1 MDNLTHS
8 LVGLAAAKA
17 GFERLSPRATA
28 VCLIAASLPDSDIV
42 TLIFG
47 GRWEFLKYHR
57 AITHSIAGTIV
68 LALILPLLFYLG
80 GYLSAL
86 RHSLPNVIKLKGLLI
101 ASLIV
106 AATHPFMDWSNNYGI
121 RLLLPWS
128 PRWFYGDFV
137 FIFDPFIWLI
147 FGGAGFLLTSKTRI
161 KLGVWSLLGLVLTC
175 LVVLGPTRRGG
186 LSDPTFVRIFWIT
199 AIVALAVL
207 YKLRAAERWGAK
219 IGITAFILAA
229 IYWGSLAY
237 AHKLAVNQARSL
249 ATIVANQNGES
260 ITELAA
266 MPTLANP
273 FHWQSVFET
282 DRATYRFDLNLTSQ
296 ADLSGLVR
304 YEKPDPALQPLIT
317 EALKDKRA
325 QILSDFARFPV
336 VRVDPNCVNQ
346 TLVEFADLRYTEPG
360 GSRGPFSLDVPVE
373 CPAQGPVKPK

>member
-1 MDNLTHS
+1 MVAARPGAYMSGGARSDATRRALGSNLRS
-8 LVGLAAAKA
+8 DLLDY
-17 GFERLSPRATA
+17 RNR
-28 VCLIAASLPDSDIV
+28 CLC
-42 TLIFG
+42 G
-47 GRWEFLKYHR
+47 
-57 AITHSIAGTIV
+57 
-68 LALILPLLFYLG
+68 ALQ
-80 GYLSAL
+80 
-86 RHSLPNVIKLKGLLI
+86 I
-101 ASLIV
+101 AS
-106 AATHPFMDWSNNYGI
+106 
-121 RLLLPWS
+121 
-128 PRWFYGDFV
+128 
-137 FIFDPFIWLI
+137 
-147 FGGAGFLLTSKTRI
+147 GGTL
-161 KLGVWSLLGLVLTC
+161 
-175 LVVLGPTRRGG
+175 
-186 LSDPTFVRIFWIT
+186 
-199 AIVALAVL
+199 
-207 YKLRAAERWGAK
+207 GAK
-219 IGITAFILAA
+219 IGIAAFILAA

-304 YEKPDPALQPLIT
+304 YEKPDPAPQPLIT